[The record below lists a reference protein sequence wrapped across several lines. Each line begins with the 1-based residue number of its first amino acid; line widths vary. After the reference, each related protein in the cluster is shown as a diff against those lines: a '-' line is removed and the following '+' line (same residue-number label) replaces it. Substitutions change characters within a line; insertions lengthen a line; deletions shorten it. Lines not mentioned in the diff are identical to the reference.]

1 MFTTHPP
8 WRHHFNHMGGHLPI
22 EDHVALP
29 RSCQAP
35 RHAHFWIFPSEIEIR
50 DRRFGNFPT
59 DIRIIEQRLG
69 NFFNI

>member
-35 RHAHFWIFPSEIEIR
+35 LHSP
-50 DRRFGNFPT
+50 NN
-59 DIRIIEQRLG
+59 IIEMSTVGLVSKDP
-69 NFFNI
+69 